1 MGMLMKVPP
10 EDPGCVMFV
19 FYLLAKPVK
28 SVNITFSEKCVLPSP
43 SACRVRVLELSMVND
58 IH

>member
-43 SACRVRVLELSMVND
+43 SACRVRVLELSMVME
-58 IH
+58 

>member
-28 SVNITFSEKCVLPSP
+28 SVNIQFSGKNVSYRHQAHVGLGS
-43 SACRVRVLELSMVND
+43 LS
-58 IH
+58 